1 MSLRRSDLIEAAAQS
16 WAGSDGLVAVSDLR
30 WHVLGV
36 RRPIYVIMAGL
47 LDTVLKSRFKTAP
60 PTQGVSLSANPRGQ
74 QSTTGAV
81 VSAIGGGALLATAA
95 IVALIPV
102 RTWQSDYP
110 SCGSALAPSVGQ
122 FESANEAFN
131 IFDRS
136 AFSALCSDALAPMRT
151 WSIVLA
157 LLGLA
162 LLSFGLIRISRLH
175 SQRIVVTPARSRQRS
190 LSSELQRLGDLRTQK
205 LLTDEEFERAKKRVL
220 DGGTTP

>member
-1 MSLRRSDLIEAAAQS
+1 M
-16 WAGSDGLVAVSDLR
+16 
-30 WHVLGV
+30 
-36 RRPIYVIMAGL
+36 
-47 LDTVLKSRFKTAP
+47 
-60 PTQGVSLSANPRGQ
+60 SANPRGQ

-81 VSAIGGGALLATAA
+81 VSAIGGGALLAAAA

-102 RTWQSDYP
+102 QTSQSDYP

-122 FESANEAFN
+122 FESANEVFN

-136 AFSALCSDALAPMRT
+136 AFSALCSDALAPTRT

-157 LLGLA
+157 ILGLA

-190 LSSELQRLGDLRTQK
+190 LSSELQRLGDLRSQK

-220 DGGTTP
+220 DGGLPRRPRTGSGSGSLRRS